1 VSFIISLNPKDKI
14 LRKFIFNF
22 SQSIKFNFAEMSVF
36 DNLHFSKSENSVSV
50 KNYEGILKIFD
61 CLKKFLK

>member
-1 VSFIISLNPKDKI
+1 
-14 LRKFIFNF
+14 
-22 SQSIKFNFAEMSVF
+22 
-36 DNLHFSKSENSVSV
+36 LHFSKSENSVSV